1 MIPILLRDL
10 RWRIAALLPVAWLLY
25 MLEPAFH
32 QHGVALTP
40 DEALGLSAVGI
51 SATLSYLSGIAM
63 IVLLA
68 GFVSADRR
76 EGYTRI
82 FFSHPTA
89 PLAFYGLRLG
99 LALLVAMAAATIFL
113 VVGQMVAWGEVR
125 GGWSGLL
132 LALVTAIIYGGL
144 ITFLSTILRRGD
156 GSLTFLLLL
165 IPTFAPQL
173 FARAIGGLPT
183 ALRQL
188 IFFVLPPQG
197 ALQEIWQRLLEGS
210 VAWGAVGFAIGYGV
224 LWLLIAAVVLRARD
238 WP

>member
-10 RWRIAALLPVAWLLY
+10 RWRIAALLPIAWILY
-25 MLEPAFH
+25 LLEPAFH
-32 QHGVALTP
+32 QHGVTLTA
-40 DEALGLSAVGI
+40 DEALGLSPVGI
-51 SATLSYLSGIAM
+51 SATLSYLSGIAV

-68 GFVSADRR
+68 GYIAADRR
-76 EGYTRI
+76 EGHTRI
-82 FFSHPTA
+82 FFSHPTR
-89 PLAFYGLRLG
+89 PLAFYGLRLA
-99 LALLVAMAAATIFL
+99 LALLVAVAAAALFL
-113 VVGQMVAWGEVR
+113 MFGQMIAWGEVR

-144 ITFLSTILRRGD
+144 ITFFSVTLRRGD
-156 GSLTFLLLL
+156 GSLAFLLLL

-173 FARAIGGLPT
+173 FARALAGLPT
-183 ALRQL
+183 TLRQL

-210 VAWGAVGFAIGYGV
+210 VAWGAVGFAVGYGV
-224 LWLLIAAVVLRARD
+224 LWLLLAGVIMRARD